1 MMETATMA
9 NKLRSLAASIAEIAD
24 ALSAQPSEQK
34 QPISLEQVRAVLADK
49 SQDGFTAEVRAL
61 LEKHGAK
68 RLSEIDP
75 ANYQALL
82 SDTEALSND

>member
-34 QPISLEQVRAVLADK
+34 QPISLEQVREVLAEK
-49 SQDGFTAEVRAL
+49 SQDGCTAEVRAL

-75 ANYQALL
+75 VKYPTLL
-82 SDTEALSND
+82 ADAEALSHD